1 MEIAIAP
8 DPILARLPQEPGESF
23 AHSVEAPRS
32 ERPSAAGKLTR
43 RRLFLWA
50 AMAVLLGAGVFLRV
64 FPSAGFAKVGYDEH
78 GYMVFVQQIQAV
90 GVYNYDAVVDVY
102 KERQFKINEA
112 VVPATRLGFLIP
124 AALVGGAFHVQPF
137 RALHIT
143 AAAAGVLLLMLSGLF
158 AYRAGGPRM
167 MLGVTALM
175 ATAPLQ
181 VYLSQRALIDG
192 YFAFWA
198 TAAVW
203 LAWENLRR
211 PRHLGWLVAYTLSLT
226 ILTLTKENA
235 AFVVAAIFG
244 VLVLNR
250 FLKVGTVTP
259 QLFAATVIGPALA
272 ILLLAGLMGGLGQW
286 IDFNRMFVAK
296 SRTNFYSIMAQ
307 DGPWYRYAVDWVI
320 VSPALIAFATARLF
334 QMRRSDQIGTF
345 LAAFLLLSFAAMSSV
360 KYGISLRYAA
370 YWDLPLCW
378 LACSQ
383 AMALRRRFTQVR
395 PALVITGCILLLS
408 AVGVNQYVRF
418 FVVGGV
424 YDPVTAGLVW
434 SSGMEKA
441 KPPTP

>member
-8 DPILARLPQEPGESF
+8 DPVLARLPTEQGASF
-23 AHSVEAPRS
+23 ALPVETVLPERGSVR
-32 ERPSAAGKLTR
+32 RRWNR
-43 RRLFLWA
+43 RRLAIWA
-50 AMAVLLGAGVFLRV
+50 TMALLLGCGVFLRV
-64 FPSAGFAKVGYDEH
+64 FPTASFPQVGYDEH
-78 GYMVFVQQIQAV
+78 GYMVFVQQIQKA
-90 GVYNYDAVVDVY
+90 GVWNYDAVIDVY
-102 KERQFKINEA
+102 KERQYKIPQA

-124 AALVGGAFHVQPF
+124 AALVGDAFHVQPF

-143 AAAAGVLLLMLSGLF
+143 AAAAGVLLLFLSALF
-158 AYRAGGPRM
+158 ASRAGGTRT

-203 LAWENLRR
+203 LAWENIRR
-211 PRHLGWLVAYTLSLT
+211 PRHLGWLVAYALCLT
-226 ILTLTKENA
+226 VLTLTKENA

-250 FLKVGTVTP
+250 FLKIGTVTP
-259 QLFAATVIGPALA
+259 GLLAATIIGPALG
-272 ILLLAGLMGGLGQW
+272 ILVLCAFMGGFGQW
-286 IDFNRMFVAK
+286 LDFNRMFVAK

-320 VSPALIAFATARLF
+320 VSPVLVAFATARLF
-334 QMRRSDQIGTF
+334 QIRRSDRVGTF
-345 LAAFLLLSFAAMSSV
+345 LATFLVLSFAAMSTV

-370 YWDLPLCW
+370 YWDLPICW

-383 AMALRRRFTQVR
+383 AIALSRRFAQVR
-395 PALVITGCILLLS
+395 PALVLSGLLLILS

-434 SSGMEKA
+434 TSGMEKA
-441 KPPTP
+441 KPATP